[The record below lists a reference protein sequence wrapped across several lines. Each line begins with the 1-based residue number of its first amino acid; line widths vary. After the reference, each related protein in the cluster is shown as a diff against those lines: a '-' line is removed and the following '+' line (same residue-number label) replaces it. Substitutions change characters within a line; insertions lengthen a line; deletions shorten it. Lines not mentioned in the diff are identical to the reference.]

1 MILLINNNKQ
11 LTFIRK
17 LILTFLLALPV
28 SPAMADGDTLTG
40 DWNGARKRMAEKGV
54 SLDISYIGDYGTN
67 LSGGASTGSTYLD
80 DTLIELGIDG
90 DKMGMNG
97 AGFHF
102 SVLGNQGQTPSPS
115 TMVGDAQG
123 VSNIEA
129 PNKWQLY
136 EAWYE
141 QKFSERFSTKLG
153 IYDFNGDFDVVDTA
167 GLFLNGAHG
176 IGTAI
181 SQTGPPLFPDIFP
194 AVYLGYSM
202 DNGRYLQTAYMVN
215 TNSSPND
222 TMLGIEYGK
231 TIENASTGL
240 LKYGLGVLY
249 FTSTSTTDAV
259 GNPIAATNNYSVYAL
274 LETALIREAGKE
286 GQGLNGFLR
295 YSVADPKLNQFA
307 SFLGAGLVY
316 TGLFN
321 GRDEDQLGLA
331 IAIANNGDT
340 YKAGT
345 ATATA
350 AETNIELSYR
360 FQIKPWFAIQ
370 PDLQYIMDPGADN
383 SNAAATYFAVRAEII
398 L

>member
-1 MILLINNNKQ
+1 MIRIDKYNKN
-11 LTFIRK
+11 LGFIRR
-17 LILTFLLALPV
+17 LILAFLLAM
-28 SPAMADGDTLTG
+28 PAASVMAEEDTLTG
-40 DWNGARKRMAEKGV
+40 DWSGSRKRLAEKGI

-67 LSGGASTGSTYLD
+67 LSGGVSTGSTYLD
-80 DTLIELGIDG
+80 EVLIELGIDG
-90 DKMGMNG
+90 DKMGMSG
-97 AGFHF
+97 ASFHF
-102 SVLGNQGQTPSPS
+102 SVLGNHGQKPGPS
-115 TMVGDAQG
+115 TMVGDSQG

-129 PNKWQLY
+129 ADKWQVF

-153 IYDFNGDFDVVDTA
+153 IYDFNSDFDVIDTA

-194 AVYLGYSM
+194 AVYLRYSM
-202 DNGRYLQTAYMVN
+202 ANGRYLQTAYMVN

-222 TMLGIEYGK
+222 TMLGIEYGN
-231 TIENASTGL
+231 TTENTSTGL

-249 FTSTSTTDAV
+249 FTSTSTSDAV
-259 GNPIAATNNYSVYAL
+259 GNTIAATNNYSVYTL
-274 LETALIREAGKE
+274 LETALTREAGKE

-307 SFLGAGLVY
+307 TFLGAGLVY
-316 TGLFN
+316 TGPFK
-321 GRDEDQLGLA
+321 GRDEDQVGIA
-331 IAIANNGDT
+331 IAIASNGDT
-340 YKAGT
+340 YMAGT
-345 ATATA
+345 ATATT

-360 FQIKPWFAIQ
+360 FQIKPWLAIQ
-370 PDLQYIMDPGADN
+370 PDLQYVIDPGAD
-383 SNAAATYFAVRAEII
+383 SGNAAATYFAIRAEII

>member
-11 LTFIRK
+11 LTSIRK

>member
-1 MILLINNNKQ
+1 MVQFGKNNNK
-11 LTFIRK
+11 LAFIRS
-17 LILTFLLALPV
+17 LILAFLIALPAT
-28 SPAMADGDTLTG
+28 SAMAEEDTLTG
-40 DWNGARKRMAEKGV
+40 DWNGSRKKLAEKGI

-97 AGFHF
+97 ASFYF
-102 SVLGNQGQTPSPS
+102 SILGNQGQTPSPS

-153 IYDFNGDFDVVDTA
+153 IYDFNGDFDVIDTA

-176 IGTAI
+176 IGTVV

-194 AVYLGYSM
+194 AVYLGYNM

-222 TMLGIEYGK
+222 SMLGIEYGK
-231 TIENASTGL
+231 TTENSSTGL
-240 LKYGLGVLY
+240 LKYALGVLY
-249 FTSTSTTDAV
+249 FTSTSTSDAV
-259 GNPIAATNNYSVYAL
+259 GNAIAATNNYSVYGL
-274 LETALIREAGKE
+274 LETALTREAGNE

-295 YSVADPKLNQFA
+295 YGVADPKLNQFA

-316 TGLFN
+316 TGLFD
-321 GRDEDQLGLA
+321 GRDEDQFGLA

-360 FQIKPWFAIQ
+360 FQVKPWLAIQ
-370 PDLQYIMDPGADN
+370 PDLQYVMDPGADN

>member
-1 MILLINNNKQ
+1 MFQFGKYNNQMALIRR
-11 LTFIRK
+11 LF
-17 LILTFLLALPV
+17 LAFLLSLPAT
-28 SPAMADGDTLTG
+28 SAMAEDDTLTG
-40 DWNGARKRMAEKGV
+40 DWNGSRKRLAEKGV
-54 SLDISYIGDYGTN
+54 SLDISYVGDYGTN
-67 LSGGASTGSTYLD
+67 LSGGASTGSTYID
-80 DTLIELGIDG
+80 NTHIELGVDG

-97 AGFHF
+97 ASFYI
-102 SVLGNQGQTPSPS
+102 SVLGNQGQSPSPS
-115 TMVGDAQG
+115 TMVGDSQG

-129 PNKWQLY
+129 KSKWQVY

-153 IYDFNGDFDVVDTA
+153 IYDFNGDFDVIDTA

-194 AVYLGYSM
+194 AVYLGYNM

-231 TIENASTGL
+231 TIENSSTGL
-240 LKYGLGVLY
+240 LKYGLGLLY
-249 FTSTSTTDAV
+249 FTSTKTSDAV
-259 GNPIAATNNYSVYAL
+259 GNTIAATNNYSVYAL
-274 LETALIREAGKE
+274 LETALTREAGKE

-360 FQIKPWFAIQ
+360 FQIRPWLAIQ
-370 PDLQYIMDPGADN
+370 PDLQYVMDPGAD
-383 SNAAATYFAVRAEII
+383 SGNAAATYFAVRAEII

>member
-1 MILLINNNKQ
+1 MIQIDKYNKN
-11 LTFIRK
+11 LGFIRR
-17 LILTFLLALPV
+17 LILAFLLAM
-28 SPAMADGDTLTG
+28 PAASVMAEEDTLTG
-40 DWNGARKRMAEKGV
+40 DWSGSRKRLAEKGI

-67 LSGGASTGSTYLD
+67 LSGGVSTGSTYLD
-80 DTLIELGIDG
+80 EVLIELGIDG
-90 DKMGMNG
+90 DKMGMSG
-97 AGFHF
+97 ASFHF
-102 SVLGNQGQTPSPS
+102 SVLGNHGQKPGPS
-115 TMVGDAQG
+115 TMVGDSQG

-129 PNKWQLY
+129 ADKWQVF

-153 IYDFNGDFDVVDTA
+153 IYDFNSDFDVIDTA

-194 AVYLGYSM
+194 AVYLRYSM
-202 DNGRYLQTAYMVN
+202 ANGRYLQTAYMVN

-222 TMLGIEYGK
+222 TMLGIEYGN
-231 TIENASTGL
+231 TTENTSTGL

-249 FTSTSTTDAV
+249 FTSTSTSDAV
-259 GNPIAATNNYSVYAL
+259 GNTIAATNNYSVYTL
-274 LETALIREAGKE
+274 LETALTREAGKE

-307 SFLGAGLVY
+307 TFLGAGLVY
-316 TGLFN
+316 TGPFK
-321 GRDEDQLGLA
+321 GRDEDQVGIA
-331 IAIANNGDT
+331 IAIASNGDT
-340 YKAGT
+340 YMAGT
-345 ATATA
+345 ATATT

-360 FQIKPWFAIQ
+360 FQIKPWLAIQ
-370 PDLQYIMDPGADN
+370 PDLQYVIDPGAD
-383 SNAAATYFAVRAEII
+383 SGNAAATYFAIRAEII